1 MSQAS
6 DSAPDYA
13 PDSSS
18 HLHADDAADAVSSSS
33 STSSSATLRR
43 VEKRFEAGRIAAP
56 LARRAPALVLP
67 FDARGKSRLRAT
79 LETGE
84 EVAVFLPRGTVLR
97 GGDVL
102 VADDGGLIRVEAAP
116 ETVLLVTASTP
127 LALTRAAYHLG
138 NRHTPVEV
146 GDGYL
151 KLESDPVLRDMLLR
165 LDVDV
170 AEALMPFEPEA
181 GAYGGGHKHGH
192 DATFAEDYALAQQVF
207 HEHHGHSH
215 DHGHG
220 HSHSHDHDHGH
231 SHEHVH
237 TAECGHDHGHV
248 HGPDCG
254 HDHAHHGHTHAP
266 AHVHGPDCG
275 HDHAHTSSNEDDAS
289 VKPSP
294 SSAPDDGKSGQSSH

>member
-1 MSQAS
+1 MPQ
-6 DSAPDYA
+6 DSESPTSAQN
-13 PDSSS
+13 
-18 HLHADDAADAVSSSS
+18 VSSS
-33 STSSSATLRR
+33 TLRR
-43 VEKRFEAGRIAAP
+43 VEKRLEAGRIAAP

-67 FDARGKSRLRAT
+67 FDARSKSRLRAT

-84 EVAVFLPRGTVLR
+84 DVALFLPRGTVLR

-102 VADDGGLIRVEAAP
+102 VADDGGLIRVEAAA
-116 ETVLLVTASTP
+116 ETVLLVTAATA
-127 LALTRAAYHLG
+127 LALARAAYHLG

-192 DATFAEDYALAQQVF
+192 DATFAEDFAIAQQVF

-215 DHGHG
+215 DHEHD
-220 HSHSHDHDHGH
+220 HSHSHGHDHGH
-231 SHEHVH
+231 AHGSGCSHDHTPGHVH
-237 TAECGHDHGHV
+237 GPDCAHSHAHDEQHGHVHV

-254 HDHAHHGHTHAP
+254 HDHSHTP
-266 AHVHGPDCG
+266 AGSTAGGEAFPV
-275 HDHAHTSSNEDDAS
+275 
-289 VKPSP
+289 SP
-294 SSAPDDGKSGQSSH
+294 TDDGKSGQPAH

>member
-1 MSQAS
+1 M
-6 DSAPDYA
+6 
-13 PDSSS
+13 
-18 HLHADDAADAVSSSS
+18 
-33 STSSSATLRR
+33 RR

-67 FDARGKSRLRAT
+67 FDARSKSRLRAT

-84 EVAVFLPRGTVLR
+84 DVALFLPRGTVLR
-97 GGDVL
+97 GGDML
-102 VADDGGLIRVEAAP
+102 VADDGGFIRVEAAP
-116 ETVLLVTASTP
+116 ETVLLVTASTA

-151 KLESDPVLRDMLLR
+151 KLEYDPVLRDMLLR

-192 DATFAEDYALAQQVF
+192 DATFAEDFALAQQVF

-215 DHGHG
+215 DHDHDHDHGHG
-220 HSHSHDHDHGH
+220 HVHGPGCGHDHAHGHSHDHHHGHVHGSGCGHDHAHGHSHDHDHGH
-231 SHEHVH
+231 VH
-237 TAECGHDHGHV
+237 GPECGHA
-248 HGPDCG
+248 
-254 HDHAHHGHTHAP
+254 HDEKVAAT
-266 AHVHGPDCG
+266 
-275 HDHAHTSSNEDDAS
+275 DAS
-289 VKPSP
+289 PASP
-294 SSAPDDGKSGQSSH
+294 TVSPTDDGKSGQSSH

>member
-1 MSQAS
+1 MSQDSELSAS
-6 DSAPDYA
+6 ENP
-13 PDSSS
+13 P
-18 HLHADDAADAVSSSS
+18 S
-33 STSSSATLRR
+33 STTALRR
-43 VEKRFEAGRIAAP
+43 VEKRFEAGHIAAP

-67 FDARGKSRLRAT
+67 FDARSKSRLRAT

-84 EVAVFLPRGTVLR
+84 EVALFLPRGTVLR

-102 VADDGGLIRVEAAP
+102 VADDGKFIRVEAAA
-116 ETVLLVTASTP
+116 ETVLLVSAPTA

-151 KLESDPVLRDMLLR
+151 KLEYDPVLRDMLLR

-192 DATFAEDYALAQQVF
+192 DATYAEDFELAQRVF
-207 HEHHGHSH
+207 HEHHGHDH
-215 DHGHG
+215 DHGHDHG
-220 HSHSHDHDHGH
+220 HVHGPGCGHDHSHSHSHDHDHGH
-231 SHEHVH
+231 VH
-237 TAECGHDHGHV
+237 GPGCGHDHSHGHDHAHDHDHV

-254 HDHAHHGHTHAP
+254 HDHAARTGS
-266 AHVHGPDCG
+266 G
-275 HDHAHTSSNEDDAS
+275 NEPAS
-289 VKPSP
+289 VSP
-294 SSAPDDGKSGQSSH
+294 TDDGKPAQPSH

>member
-1 MSQAS
+1 MSQ
-6 DSAPDYA
+6 DSE
-13 PDSSS
+13 
-18 HLHADDAADAVSSSS
+18 LSS
-33 STSSSATLRR
+33 STDNLSSSATLRR
-43 VEKRFEAGRIAAP
+43 VEKRLEAGRIAAP

-67 FDARGKSRLRAT
+67 FDARSKSRLRAT

-84 EVAVFLPRGTVLR
+84 DVALFMPRGTVLR

-116 ETVLLVTASTP
+116 ETVLLVTAATP
-127 LALTRAAYHLG
+127 VALMRAAYHLG

-151 KLESDPVLRDMLLR
+151 RLEYDPVLRDMLLR

-192 DATFAEDYALAQQVF
+192 DATFAEDFALAQEVF

-215 DHGHG
+215 DHDHDHDHAHG
-220 HSHSHDHDHGH
+220 HVHGPGCGHDHGH
-231 SHEHVH
+231 SHVH
-237 TAECGHDHGHV
+237 GPGCGHDHS
-248 HGPDCG
+248 
-254 HDHAHHGHTHAP
+254 HGH

-275 HDHAHTSSNEDDAS
+275 HDHSSPTDSESSS
-289 VKPSP
+289 VSP
-294 SSAPDDGKSGQSSH
+294 TDDGKSGQSSH

>member
-1 MSQAS
+1 MSQ
-6 DSAPDYA
+6 DSASPA
-13 PDSSS
+13 PADNLSSPS
-18 HLHADDAADAVSSSS
+18 P
-33 STSSSATLRR
+33 SALRR

-67 FDARGKSRLRAT
+67 FDARSKSRLRAT

-84 EVAVFLPRGTVLR
+84 EVALFLPRGTVLR
-97 GGDVL
+97 GGDML
-102 VADDGGLIRVEAAP
+102 VADDGGFIRVEAAP
-116 ETVLLVTASTP
+116 ETVLLVTATSA

-151 KLESDPVLRDMLLR
+151 KLEYDPVLRDMLLR

-192 DATFAEDYALAQQVF
+192 DATFAEDFALAQQVF

-215 DHGHG
+215 DHGHDHNHG
-220 HSHSHDHDHGH
+220 HVHGPGCGHDHSLGHSHDHDHQ
-231 SHEHVH
+231 
-237 TAECGHDHGHV
+237 HGHV
-248 HGPDCG
+248 HGASCG
-254 HDHAHHGHTHAP
+254 HDHSHGHSHDHGHDHD
-266 AHVHGPDCG
+266 HVHGPHCG
-275 HDHAHTSSNEDDAS
+275 HAHEPQGDATGTSNTPTT
-289 VKPSP
+289 VSP
-294 SSAPDDGKSGQSSH
+294 TDDGKSGQSAH

>member
-1 MSQAS
+1 MS
-6 DSAPDYA
+6 PT
-13 PDSSS
+13 PDSPRP
-18 HLHADDAADAVSSSS
+18 ADDAES
-33 STSSSATLRR
+33 STTLRR
-43 VEKRFEAGRIAAP
+43 VEKRLDAGRIAAP

-67 FDARGKSRLRAT
+67 FDARSKSRLRAT

-84 EVAVFLPRGTVLR
+84 DIALFLPRGTVLR

-102 VADDGGLIRVEAAP
+102 VADDGGLIRVDAAP
-116 ETVLLVTASTP
+116 ETVLLVTAATA

-151 KLESDPVLRDMLLR
+151 KLEYDPVLRDMLLR

-192 DATFAEDYALAQQVF
+192 DATFAEDLALAQQVF
-207 HEHHGHSH
+207 HEHHGHPH
-215 DHGHG
+215 DHDHGHGHG
-220 HSHSHDHDHGH
+220 HSHSHAHDH
-231 SHEHVH
+231 
-237 TAECGHDHGHV
+237 
-248 HGPDCG
+248 
-254 HDHAHHGHTHAP
+254 

-275 HDHAHTSSNEDDAS
+275 HAPVSMSSGTAVGSEPLS
-289 VKPSP
+289 VSP
-294 SSAPDDGKSGQSSH
+294 TDDGKSG

>member
-1 MSQAS
+1 MSQDSELSAS
-6 DSAPDYA
+6 ENP
-13 PDSSS
+13 P
-18 HLHADDAADAVSSSS
+18 S
-33 STSSSATLRR
+33 STTALRR
-43 VEKRFEAGRIAAP
+43 VEKRFEAGHIAAP

-67 FDARGKSRLRAT
+67 FDARSKSRLRAT

-84 EVAVFLPRGTVLR
+84 EVALFLPRGTVLR

-102 VADDGGLIRVEAAP
+102 VADDGKFIRVEAAA
-116 ETVLLVTASTP
+116 ETVLLVSAPTA

-151 KLESDPVLRDMLLR
+151 KLEYDPVLRDMLLR

-192 DATFAEDYALAQQVF
+192 DATYAEDFELAQRVF
-207 HEHHGHSH
+207 HEHHGHDH
-215 DHGHG
+215 DHGHDHG
-220 HSHSHDHDHGH
+220 HVHGPGCGHDHSHSHSHDHDHGH
-231 SHEHVH
+231 VH
-237 TAECGHDHGHV
+237 GPGCGHDHSHGHDHAHDHDHV

-254 HDHAHHGHTHAP
+254 HDHAARTGS
-266 AHVHGPDCG
+266 GSG
-275 HDHAHTSSNEDDAS
+275 NEPAS
-289 VKPSP
+289 VSP
-294 SSAPDDGKSGQSSH
+294 TDDGKPAQPSH